1 MFGMGTGDPSQYG
14 HRQNQALSGRE
25 ELCSAALS
33 LSPSAYYAK
42 GLWLAF
48 DLWMALGGWFPAA
61 GRNVWFVPD
70 GFSRAEQECDQAI
83 WRQRTYELA

>member
-1 MFGMGTGDPSQYG
+1 
-14 HRQNQALSGRE
+14 
-25 ELCSAALS
+25 

-61 GRNVWFVPD
+61 GCNVWFVPD
-70 GFSRAEQECDQAI
+70 GFSRAEQECG
-83 WRQRTYELA
+83 RQSGAKEPTNLLERN